1 VTEAGLLLPEGSLLL
16 HIGPPK
22 TGSSAIQRVMHESRP
37 LLAEHGVLYPGTS
50 LRDRE
55 ASWAVLGATPAVG
68 RAPAR
73 PERWQ
78 ALVDEVRGTDLPR
91 VFLSHENFARA
102 DEAAV
107 GRILEGLGRDRTHV
121 VYVAR
126 RIDRLLP
133 SHWHER
139 VKAWETMSYE
149 EYLRE
154 MLADERGPLADHIWG
169 RHDVDRVLRHWA
181 SAVGPD
187 RFTIVVSDERDRSLI
202 PRTFEAMLGLP
213 AGLLD
218 PPAEG
223 SNASLS
229 YTDTEVLRALNQ
241 RARAAGWTP
250 QEYWHVVQK
259 GIVRRLRERSDA
271 GGSRIEGLP
280 PWAAEP
286 VMRLA
291 ERQIAQIRDSGV
303 RVIGDTEVLRV
314 TEQMVADLPPGV
326 ESVPVDLLLDVV
338 QGAVDGAAELRR
350 RELRSLRRK
359 LRRSTASVE
368 PSTTDLLRQLARRTT
383 ARLGLRR

>member
-1 VTEAGLLLPEGSLLL
+1 MTEAGLLLPEGSLLL

-73 PERWQ
+73 LERWQ
-78 ALVDEVRGTDLPR
+78 HLVDEVRGTDLPR

-107 GRILEGLGRDRTHV
+107 GRILEGLGRERTHV

-126 RIDRLLP
+126 RLDRLLP

-149 EYLRE
+149 EYLHE
-154 MLADERGPLADHIWG
+154 MLAEERGPLAEHIWG
-169 RHDVDRVLRHWA
+169 RHDIDRVLRHWA

-187 RFTIVVSDERDRSLI
+187 RFTIVVSDEQDRSLI

-218 PPAEG
+218 PPTEG

-229 YTDTEVLRALNQ
+229 YTDTEVLRALNH
-241 RARAAGWTP
+241 RARAEGWTP

-259 GIVRRLRERSDA
+259 GVVRRLRERSPGD
-271 GGSRIEGLP
+271 GSRIEGLP
-280 PWAAEP
+280 PWAAER
-286 VMRLA
+286 VMHLA
-291 ERQIAQIRDSGV
+291 ERQIEQIRGSDV
-303 RVIGDTEVLRV
+303 RVIGDPEVLRV

-350 RELRSLRRK
+350 RELRSLRRQV
-359 LRRSTASVE
+359 RSAQADDQPPATG
-368 PSTTDLLRQLARRTT
+368 LLHRLARRT
-383 ARLGLRR
+383 AGRLGVRR

>member
-1 VTEAGLLLPEGSLLL
+1 MTEAGLLLPEGSLLL

-73 PERWQ
+73 LERWQ
-78 ALVDEVRGTDLPR
+78 ALVDEVRSTDLPR

-107 GRILEGLGRDRTHV
+107 GRILDGLGRERTHV

-126 RIDRLLP
+126 RLDRLLP

-139 VKAWETMSYE
+139 VKAWETMSYD
-149 EYLRE
+149 EYLHQ
-154 MLADERGPLADHIWG
+154 MLADERGPLAEHIWG
-169 RHDVDRVLRHWA
+169 RHDIDRVLRHWA
-181 SAVGPD
+181 TAVGAD
-187 RFTIVVSDERDRSLI
+187 RFTIVVSDERDRRLI

-218 PPAEG
+218 PPTEG

-229 YTDTEVLRALNQ
+229 YSDTEVLRALNQ
-241 RARAAGWTP
+241 RARDEGWTP

-271 GGSRIEGLP
+271 DSTRIEGLP
-280 PWAAEP
+280 PWAADR
-286 VMRLA
+286 VINLA
-291 ERQIAQIRDSGV
+291 ERQIEQIRGSGV
-303 RVIGDTEVLRV
+303 RVIGDPEVLRV
-314 TEQMVADLPPGV
+314 SEQMVADLPPGV
-326 ESVPVDLLLDVV
+326 ESVAVDLLLDVV

-359 LRRSTASVE
+359 LRRTKAPVE
-368 PSTTDLLRQLARRTT
+368 PSTADLLRRLVRRTA
-383 ARLGLRR
+383 ARLGVRS